1 MKSKM
6 LKKSITVLVSVSMA
20 AALITGCN
28 KKAEVTSEPASVAVI
43 DITPGADTS
52 GMQETSETVSEA
64 VPETALETAPVISPA
79 AAPESASETA
89 PEKASESGREDG
101 ERFEDTIILEGME
114 ETVKYEHVKNAAIGF
129 AMDYDYESFTRQS
142 GDTEKFISVYDDAAK
157 PENYLEIKASSD
169 DADTALAAIA
179 DELSGEYEVETI
191 DVTLDKAGNCRKIDA
206 SVIKGT
212 NNMADQLQ
220 VVYVIPAA
228 NGSIIAT
235 EHFAIEA
242 SEGFGRRFNY
252 MLQTLE
258 VLK

>member
-43 DITPGADTS
+43 DITPGADIS

-64 VPETALETAPVISPA
+64 VPETAL
-79 AAPESASETA
+79 ETA

-142 GDTEKFISVYDDAAK
+142 GDSEKFISVYDDAAK

>member
-43 DITPGADTS
+43 DITPGADIS

-64 VPETALETAPVISPA
+64 VPETAL
-79 AAPESASETA
+79 ETA

-252 MLQTLE
+252 ILQTLE

>member
-43 DITPGADTS
+43 DITPGADIS

-64 VPETALETAPVISPA
+64 VPETAL
-79 AAPESASETA
+79 ETA